1 MMFTKLGNRD
11 RLKDE
16 DGLAIIIEVILAL
29 PIAVALI
36 GLILNTSFQYQT
48 AIYTQQIVN
57 NGASYTAAASG
68 DFETPYIP
76 NGGVDLKPSEYV
88 SQQVLNNPLI
98 TEVQSAS
105 CRLVNTPNTS
115 AGYAEVQDKAV
126 CEVRYKGLVFPTD
139 PITVRAFN
147 VIRQTVG
154 EDILQTA
161 CNPNF
166 PDQACS

>member
-1 MMFTKLGNRD
+1 MFTMLGNRD

-68 DFETPYIP
+68 DNLTPYIP

-98 TEVQSAS
+98 TEVQSVS
-105 CRLVNTPNTS
+105 CRLVEVPGVT
-115 AGYAEVQDKAV
+115 YYDFAEVRDKAV
-126 CEVRYKGLVFPTD
+126 CEVKYKGLVFPTD

-166 PDQACS
+166 PDQACG